1 MGTKRTDPHILEC
14 LRQRITSACIQF
26 YLYSFVVLSG
36 ESCMFP
42 FVNGNLF
49 GVGGQAV
56 GGRDFC
62 IRHNFF
68 FPLCVKIL
76 CVHLLI
82 PHMLLL

>member
-1 MGTKRTDPHILEC
+1 MHTVLFVFIGSVGKIVYSPC
-14 LRQRITSACIQF
+14 L
-26 YLYSFVVLSG
+26 
-36 ESCMFP
+36 
-42 FVNGNLF
+42 VNENWG
-49 GVGGQAV
+49 GGGQTV

-62 IRHNFF
+62 IRHHFF

>member
-1 MGTKRTDPHILEC
+1 
-14 LRQRITSACIQF
+14 
-26 YLYSFVVLSG
+26 
-36 ESCMFP
+36 MFP

-68 FPLCVKIL
+68 FSSVCEDFMCSSTDSTYAIIVNI
-76 CVHLLI
+76 
-82 PHMLLL
+82 